1 MKKILF
7 FIDNLGSGGAQRQI
21 VNMSIMLKEK
31 GYSVS
36 VLLYADFPFYK
47 HYLDENDIPTVL
59 IAPKGKLSRL
69 FKIKKYLRRSDADVV
84 IAFLE
89 TPGFISCFSKMGGKV
104 HWKLVTTELSAK
116 DMTFTSK
123 KNRFYNWFERYS
135 DSKVCNSENAKQL
148 WEKYYPQYKEK
159 YSVIYNPVLI
169 PDDILNEEK
178 EFCSTDKVCVTVA
191 ASYQGLKNPL
201 RVIEAVS
208 QFTDEQKKRLRLLWF
223 GRAVVSNGDSSV
235 YERACELVREYGLED
250 CVSLNT
256 ETKDIYR
263 IMKESTAVG
272 LFSTVE
278 GLPNTI
284 CEGMM
289 LGKPIIM
296 SKMSD
301 YQTLAEGNGFLC
313 EAESVESIKNALLE
327 LLETPSE
334 CLKEMGRISREKA
347 EHLFSKERIV
357 QQWID
362 LIESL

>member
-21 VNMSIMLKEK
+21 VNTSIMLKEK

-36 VLLYADFPFYK
+36 VLLYADVPFYK

-59 IAPKGKLSRL
+59 IAPRGKISRL
-69 FKIKKYLRRSDADVV
+69 FKIKKYLRNSDADVV
-84 IAFLE
+84 VAFLE
-89 TPGFISCFSKMGGKV
+89 TPGFISCFSKMCAKA
-104 HWKLVTTELSAK
+104 HWKLVTTERSAK

-123 KNRFYNWFERYS
+123 KNRFFNWFERYS
-135 DSKVCNSENAKQL
+135 DAKVCNSENAKHL

-159 YSVIYNPVLI
+159 YSVIYNPVLM
-169 PDDILNEEK
+169 PDDILNGEE
-178 EFCSTDKVCVTVA
+178 ETLSMDKVCVTVA
-191 ASYQGLKNPL
+191 ASYQALKNPL

-208 QFTDEQKKRLRLLWF
+208 RLTDKQKKRLRLQWF
-223 GRAVVSNGDSSV
+223 GRAVVTGGSSV

-250 CVSLNT
+250 CVELNT
-256 ETKDIYR
+256 ETRDIYR
-263 IMKESTAVG
+263 IMKESTVVG

-327 LLETPSE
+327 LLETPLE
-334 CLKEMGRISREKA
+334 RLKEMGRISREKA
-347 EHLFSKERIV
+347 ERLFSEERIV

-362 LIESL
+362 LVESL

>member
-31 GYSVS
+31 GYLVS

-69 FKIKKYLRRSDADVV
+69 FKIKKYLRESDADVV

-104 HWKLVTTELSAK
+104 SWKLITTELSAK

-123 KNRFYNWFERYS
+123 KNKFYNWFERYS
-135 DSKVCNSENAKQL
+135 DAKVCNSENAKYL

-159 YSVIYNPVLI
+159 YSVIYNPVLM
-169 PDDILNEEK
+169 PDDILNEE
-178 EFCSTDKVCVTVA
+178 EIFSADKVCVTVA

-208 QFTDEQKKRLRLLWF
+208 QLTDEKKKRLRIQWF
-223 GRAVVSNGDSSV
+223 GRAVVENGDSSV
-235 YERACELVREYGLED
+235 YESACELVKKYGLEN
-250 CVSLNT
+250 CVVLNT

-263 IMKESTAVG
+263 IMKESTVVG

-296 SKMSD
+296 TKMSD

-313 EAESVESIKNALLE
+313 EAESVESIKNSLLE
-327 LLETPSE
+327 LLETPLE
-334 CLKEMGRISREKA
+334 RLKEMGRISREKA
-347 EHLFSKERIV
+347 EYLFSKERIV

-362 LIESL
+362 LIETL